1 MRDLKKCFLMEIK
14 NTTIESFLKSFG
26 FSFLLFL
33 FWGSFTLIHVRTL
46 LKGFDFTELLWLIY
60 NVTISL
66 LFLIRVKPAVVSMNL
81 FHWMVALI
89 TSFSGFF
96 FLRQGTNSNPVLLFT
111 ADSLVLFAIF
121 LGIVTAFILGRSY
134 DFLPAL
140 RHVKT
145 RYLYQIVRHPMYLS
159 SIIIKLGY
167 VLKNPSIYNI
177 LLLMIIIVLYDK
189 RAKYEENIMSHSTS
203 YVDHLQQVK
212 YRFIPG
218 IY

>member
-1 MRDLKKCFLMEIK
+1 MEIK
-14 NTTIESFLKSFG
+14 NTKVESFLKSFT

-33 FWGSFTLIHVRTL
+33 FWGYFSLTGIQAL
-46 LKGFDFTELLWLIY
+46 LKNFDFIQSLWLIY

-66 LFLIRVKPAVVSMNL
+66 LFLIRVRPTVVSMNPA
-81 FHWMVALI
+81 HWVVALV

-96 FLRQGTNSNPVLLFT
+96 FSRTGANHNSVLLFM
-111 ADSLVLFAIF
+111 ADSLIIFAVLV
-121 LGIVTAFILGRSY
+121 GIMTAFILGRSY

-140 RHVKT
+140 RDVKT
-145 RYLYQIVRHPMYLS
+145 QYLYKIVRHPMYLS

-167 VLKNPSIYNI
+167 ALKNPSVYNI
-177 LLLMIIIVLYDK
+177 LLLAVVIILYDR
-189 RAKYEENIMSHSTS
+189 RAKYEEGIMSHDNS
-203 YVDHLQQVK
+203 YVDYLQQVK

>member
-1 MRDLKKCFLMEIK
+1 MEIK
-14 NTTIESFLKSFG
+14 NTTIESFLKSFT
-26 FSFLLFL
+26 FSLLLCL
-33 FWGSFTLIHVRTL
+33 FWGSFTLIHTRAL
-46 LKGFDFTELLWLIY
+46 LKGFDYTELLWLIY

-66 LFLIRVKPAVVSMNL
+66 LFLIRVKPSVVSMNL
-81 FHWMVALI
+81 IHWTVALI

-96 FLRQGTNSNPVLLFT
+96 FSRTGANHNSVLLFVV
-111 ADSLVLFAIF
+111 DSLIIFAVF
-121 LGIVTAFILGRSY
+121 LGIMTAFILGRSY

-145 RYLYQIVRHPMYLS
+145 QYLYKIVRHPMYLS

-167 VLKNPSIYNI
+167 ALRNPSIYNI
-177 LLLMIIIVLYDK
+177 LLLAVVIVLYDK
-189 RAKYEENIMSHSTS
+189 RSKYEEGIMSHDKS
-203 YVDHLQQVK
+203 YVDYLQKVK

>member
-1 MRDLKKCFLMEIK
+1 MEFR
-14 NTTIESFLKSFG
+14 NTKVESFLKSRA

-33 FWGSFTLIHVRTL
+33 FWGYFTSIHVRTL

-66 LFLIRVKPAVVSMNL
+66 LFLIRVRPSVVSMNPI
-81 FHWMVALI
+81 HWAVALI

-96 FLRQGTNSNPVLLFT
+96 FLRENANSNTALLFT
-111 ADSLVLFAIF
+111 ANAIVVFAIL

-140 RHVKT
+140 RRVRT
-145 RYLYQIVRHPMYLS
+145 QYVYQIIRHPMYLS

-167 VLKNPSIYNI
+167 VLKNPSLYNVLLVAVVI
-177 LLLMIIIVLYDK
+177 LLYDK
-189 RAKYEENIMSHSTS
+189 RAKYEEDTMSHDNA
-203 YVDHLQQVK
+203 YVDYMHRVR

-218 IY
+218 VY